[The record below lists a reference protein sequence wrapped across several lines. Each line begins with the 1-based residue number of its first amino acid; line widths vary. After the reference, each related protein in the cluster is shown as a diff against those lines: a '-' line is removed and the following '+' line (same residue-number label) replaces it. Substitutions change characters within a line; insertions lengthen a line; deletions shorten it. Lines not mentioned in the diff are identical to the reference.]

1 MVTGMCV
8 YLLFANV
15 QALNPAKPLI
25 YTLIGYLTPS
35 LIFAQLLL
43 TFCKISPRELLPT
56 PWHGWLLL
64 FQTFATCALA
74 AALLLL
80 PVSLE
85 QKIILEAAMVCF
97 ICPTATAAAVITG
110 KLGGSRMG
118 RPSNRVI
125 PISAK

>member
-43 TFCKISPRELLPT
+43 TFCKISPHELLPT

-80 PVSLE
+80 PR
-85 QKIILEAAMVCF
+85 
-97 ICPTATAAAVITG
+97 
-110 KLGGSRMG
+110 GGNG
-118 RPSNRVI
+118 LLHLSNRYRG
-125 PISAK
+125 SGDHG